1 VEQGFK
7 LSNTEDKMGS
17 LQNASLYNIYG
28 PPSQNGLNNDSPA
41 GYTDVDFTYPYD
53 VVLTAGQ
60 FLRDQ
65 TVSTTNDADFCIRG
79 LVIAT
84 FTGAFNL
91 RISDSQGFYL
101 SNGMIVS
108 ANLIGDAASPFVI
121 FPQLIIP
128 AGGKI
133 GIDIQDTSGNAN
145 TIELLFRGVKRYR
158 IA

>member
-1 VEQGFK
+1 MSPQVPTFNPYASPSFNGF
-7 LSNTEDKMGS
+7 ND
-17 LQNASLYNIYG
+17 
-28 PPSQNGLNNDSPA
+28 DSPRN
-41 GYTDVDFTYPYD
+41 YTDVDFTYPYD
-53 VVLTAGQ
+53 VVLTANQ

-65 TVSTTNDADFCIRG
+65 SVSTTNDADFCIRG

-101 SNGMIVS
+101 SNGVIAS
-108 ANLIGDAASPFVI
+108 ANLIGDAASPFVV
-121 FPQLIIP
+121 FPELIIP

-133 GIDIQDTSGNAN
+133 GIDIQDTSGAGN